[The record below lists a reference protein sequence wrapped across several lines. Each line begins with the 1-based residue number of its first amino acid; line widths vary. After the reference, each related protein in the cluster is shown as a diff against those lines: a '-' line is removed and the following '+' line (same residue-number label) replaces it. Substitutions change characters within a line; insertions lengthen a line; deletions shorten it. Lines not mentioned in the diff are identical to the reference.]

1 MWRSEAREQALVRR
15 LQIFPVLAE
24 RGRVEIRREPS
35 TMRGPLVVAV
45 SVVEVAATFLDALG
59 ASMKEIMLVV

>member
-1 MWRSEAREQALVRR
+1 MRR

-24 RGRVEIRREPS
+24 RGRVEIRRELP

-45 SVVEVAATFLDALG
+45 SVIEVAATFSDAFG
-59 ASMKEIMLVV
+59 ASMEEIMLVV